1 MKLKK
6 TSVILLA
13 VLTVFATLLCLY
25 SNKLS
30 SESISA
36 SRIIS
41 GQFEAVTTG
50 EYSSEDCNKDD
61 CTDDNC
67 TDDDCSDKKEI
78 DPNFSQHPKRGKNS
92 FPRIGKRKPR
102 PDMPRLPNPAN

>member
-1 MKLKK
+1 MKFKK

-41 GQFEAVTTG
+41 GQFEAVSTG
-50 EYSSEDCNKDD
+50 EYSSEDC
-61 CTDDNC
+61 TDDSC